1 MTNIEE
7 RAYQKAL
14 KMMRVNP
21 MARPT
26 TRELLV
32 EMAIEQRKI
41 DIENCVKWCK
51 KFNEDGERIG
61 CSQKIDVDSFREW
74 IKDIIEVEDED

>member
-1 MTNIEE
+1 MTSIEV

-14 KMMRVNP
+14 KMIRVNP

-32 EMAIEQRKI
+32 EMAVEQRKI
-41 DIENCVKWCK
+41 DIEKAC
-51 KFNEDGERIG
+51 
-61 CSQKIDVDSFREW
+61 EW
-74 IKDIIEVEDED
+74 IKDNAVVGLANKEVYDFIDDFRKAMNE